1 MALFEELKQS
11 VLLQHEQG
19 DFPDWLL
26 AIVLEI
32 AAKPDRYAGKEQLV
46 ETLVTQIRRYDPY
59 AEVGCLDASFGVK
72 AIRKTVQQLYP

>member
-26 AIVLEI
+26 AVVLEI
-32 AAKPDRYAGKEQLV
+32 AANPVRYAGKEQLV
-46 ETLVTQIRRYDPY
+46 ETLVMQIRRYDPY
-59 AEVGCLDASFGVK
+59 AGVGCFDTSFGVEG
-72 AIRKTVQQLYP
+72 IRKTVRQLSP